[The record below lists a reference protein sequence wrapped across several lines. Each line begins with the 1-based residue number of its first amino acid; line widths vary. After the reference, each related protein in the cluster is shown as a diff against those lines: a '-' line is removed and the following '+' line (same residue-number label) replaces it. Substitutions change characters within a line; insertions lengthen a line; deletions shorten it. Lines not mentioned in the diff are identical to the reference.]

1 MICLLPYKVLLNL
14 NIFLVLNK
22 NCTESYLVGYI
33 PGYIDDIHIYTR
45 IKIIVQSF
53 EFKSLK
59 GFSSVGAISLYRR
72 FSKASH
78 RCEAKMCGLSL
89 LTNLNF
95 QVFTL

>member
-1 MICLLPYKVLLNL
+1 MICLLPYKVLLNI

-22 NCTESYLVGYI
+22 NCTEPYLVGYI

-59 GFSSVGAISLYRR
+59 EFSSL
-72 FSKASH
+72 
-78 RCEAKMCGLSL
+78 
-89 LTNLNF
+89 
-95 QVFTL
+95 